1 MKKKKVIIMF
11 IFVCL
16 ILGGCGK
23 EKQVVVKQPTVENPK
38 SEENTKPKETE
49 ETEETEETKETPK
62 VPSTHPNG
70 WIPGTVKKNP
80 INQNPAN
87 QNPAKPAVV
96 DVDLGQPGTGV
107 IVIDAGHQGKGN
119 SELELIGP
127 GATTSK
133 PKVASGTR
141 GVSTKIPEYE
151 LTLTV
156 AIKLR
161 DALVSQGYQVMMIR
175 ESHEVNISNK
185 ERAEIANQ
193 AGAAVFIRIHANGSN
208 DSSVNGVLTACQT
221 AQSPYCAEY
230 YTPSRK
236 LSDCVVNNMA
246 KITGAKNRGVWETDA
261 MSGTNWCKVPSTIV
275 EMGFMTNPREDYLM
289 STPEYQQN
297 MVNAMVKGINEFLG
311 GN

>member
-1 MKKKKVIIMF
+1 MKKKKAIIMF
-11 IFVCL
+11 IFICL
-16 ILGGCGK
+16 ILVGCGK
-23 EKQVVVKQPTVENPK
+23 EKQVVVKQPTIENPK

-49 ETEETEETKETPK
+49 ETKETPK
-62 VPSTHPNG
+62 APSTHPNG
-70 WIPGTVKKNP
+70 WIPGTVKKDPVKNP
-80 INQNPAN
+80 ENQNPVN
-87 QNPAKPAVV
+87 QNPVNPAIA
-96 DVDLGQPGTGV
+96 DVDFGQPGTGV

-161 DALVSQGYQVMMIR
+161 DALVSQGYQVVMIR
-175 ESHEVNISNK
+175 ESHDVNISNK

-193 AGAAVFIRIHANGSN
+193 AGAAAFIRIHANGSN
-208 DSSVNGVLTACQT
+208 DASVNGVLTACQT

-230 YTPSRK
+230 YSQSRK

-275 EMGFMTNPREDYLM
+275 EMGFMTNPKEDQLM
-289 STPEYQQN
+289 ATPGYQQN

>member
-1 MKKKKVIIMF
+1 MIL

-16 ILGGCGK
+16 ILCAC
-23 EKQVVVKQPTVENPK
+23 EKKNDQIVKQPVVENPRPDK
-38 SEENTKPKETE
+38 DEDTKAEEENKP
-49 ETEETEETKETPK
+49 
-62 VPSTHPNG
+62 PSVHPNG
-70 WIPGTVKKNP
+70 WIPGTVKEDP
-80 INQNPAN
+80 I
-87 QNPAKPAVV
+87 KPPVSDQRPGVV
-96 DVDLGQPGTGV
+96 DVDLGQAGTGV

-127 GATTSK
+127 GASKSK

-141 GVSTKIPEYE
+141 GVSTKTPEYE

-156 AIKLR
+156 AKKLR
-161 DALVSQGYQVMMIR
+161 DALILQGYEVIMVR
-175 ESHEVNISNK
+175 ETHDVNISNK

-193 AGAAVFIRIHANGSN
+193 AGAAAFIRIHANGSD

-230 YTPSRK
+230 YSESRK
-236 LSDCVVNNMA
+236 LSDYVVNNMA

-275 EMGFMTNPREDYLM
+275 EMGFMTNPKEDQLM
-289 STPEYQQN
+289 ATPEYQEN
-297 MVNAMVKGINEFLG
+297 MVNAMVKGINEYL
-311 GN
+311 NKN

>member
-1 MKKKKVIIMF
+1 MKKNKII
-11 IFVCL
+11 IILVFVC
-16 ILGGCGK
+16 ILLAACGK
-23 EKQVVVKQPTVENPK
+23 EKQVVVKQPVVENSNPEKNPK
-38 SEENTKPKETE
+38 SEKNTKP
-49 ETEETEETKETPK
+49 ETPEI
-62 VPSTHPNG
+62 PEIPETPETPLTHANG
-70 WIPGTVKKNP
+70 WK
-80 INQNPAN
+80 
-87 QNPAKPAVV
+87 
-96 DVDLGQPGTGV
+96 PGTGV
-107 IVIDAGHQGKGN
+107 IVIDAGHQRKGN

-161 DALVSQGYQVMMIR
+161 DALISQGYQVVMIR
-175 ESHEVNISNK
+175 ESHDVNISNK

-193 AGAAVFIRIHANGSN
+193 AGAAAFIRIHANGSN

-221 AQSPYCAEY
+221 AKSPYCAEY
-230 YTPSRK
+230 YQQSRK

-275 EMGFMTNPREDYLM
+275 EMGFMTNPKEDQLM
-289 STPEYQQN
+289 ATPEYQQN